1 MDDIFRLTLFLHLGA
16 LLVAAATNIAMPMLG
31 SRMGALAPEA
41 RATMGTMVKRLVLN
55 ARLGLVA
62 LVVTGLAMVAMRY
75 DASLWS
81 NPWFTAKMVFVA
93 VIIVTMIGQLVPATR
108 SVPPRV
114 FGMITRFALI
124 GTIFCAVM
132 TFN

>member
-16 LLVAAATNIAMPMLG
+16 LVIAAATNVAMPMLG
-31 SRMGALAPEA
+31 IRMASLAPEA
-41 RATMGTMVKRLVLN
+41 RVTMGSMAKRLVIN
-55 ARLGLVA
+55 ARVGLVV
-62 LVVTGLAMVAMRY
+62 LVVTGLSMVAMRY
-75 DASLWS
+75 DAGLWS

-93 VIIVTMIGQLVPATR
+93 IIVAGLVSQLLPATR

-132 TFN
+132 AFN